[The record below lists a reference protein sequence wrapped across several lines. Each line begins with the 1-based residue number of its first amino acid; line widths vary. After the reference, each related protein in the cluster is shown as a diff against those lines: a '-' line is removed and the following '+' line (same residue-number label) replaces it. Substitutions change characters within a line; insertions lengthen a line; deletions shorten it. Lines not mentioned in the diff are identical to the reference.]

1 MRPIYFKNMSK
12 VLLEIAAF
20 NIEAALSALTAG
32 ADRIEYCENPMEGGT
47 TPSYGSLLLLSQ
59 LTKQPIFPI
68 IRPRGGDFLYT
79 DKEFQVM
86 QNDLIVCKQL
96 GFKGAVIGLLNA
108 DGTIDTK
115 RTAILV
121 QAAGTMELSFHR
133 AFDRCIDPFLA
144 LEQLIDLGIKRI
156 LTSGQ
161 VPNVVDAIPFIKTL
175 VEKSKDRIIILPGS
189 GVRANN
195 IATIVSQTGA
205 KEMHSSARK
214 AMPSKM
220 AFNQPTMQEK
230 MNYFDVEPT
239 EIKNML
245 AAINTTS

>member
-1 MRPIYFKNMSK
+1 MSK
-12 VLLEIAAF
+12 VVLEIAAF
-20 NIEAALSALTAG
+20 SIEAALRALEVG
-32 ADRIEYCENPMEGGT
+32 ADRIEFCENPMEGGT

-79 DKEFQVM
+79 DREFQVI
-86 QNDLIVCKQL
+86 QNDLMACKQL

-115 RTAILV
+115 RTASLV
-121 QAAGTMELSFHR
+121 QAAGNMEISFHR
-133 AFDRCIDPFLA
+133 AFDRCIDPFTA
-144 LEQLIDLGIKRI
+144 LEQLIDIGCTRV

-161 VPNVVDAIPFIKTL
+161 VPNVGNAIPMIQKL
-175 VEKSKDRIIILPGS
+175 VEQAQDRIIILPGS
-189 GVRANN
+189 GVRADN
-195 IATIVSQTGA
+195 IATIVTQTGA

-220 AFNQPTMQEK
+220 AFNQPSMQEN
-230 MNYFDVEPT
+230 MQYFDVDT
-239 EIKNML
+239 EEIHAMI
-245 AAINTTS
+245 AALNN

>member
-1 MRPIYFKNMSK
+1 MSK
-12 VLLEIAAF
+12 TVLEIAAF
-20 NIEAALSALTAG
+20 SIEAALRALAAG
-32 ADRIEYCENPMEGGT
+32 ADRIEFCENPMEGGT

-79 DKEFQVM
+79 DREFQVM
-86 QNDLIVCKQL
+86 QNDLIACKQL

-115 RTAILV
+115 RTASLV
-121 QAAGTMELSFHR
+121 QAAGNMEISFHR
-133 AFDRCIDPFLA
+133 AFDRCIDPFTA
-144 LEQLIDLGIKRI
+144 LEQLIDIGCTRV

-161 VPNVVDAIPFIKTL
+161 VPNVGNAIPMIQKL
-175 VEKSKDRIIILPGS
+175 VEQAQDRIIILPGS
-189 GVRANN
+189 GVRADN
-195 IATIVSQTGA
+195 IATIVAQTGA

-220 AFNQPTMQEK
+220 TFNQPGMQEN
-230 MNYFDVEPT
+230 MQYFDVDT
-239 EIKNML
+239 EEIHAMI
-245 AAINTTS
+245 AALNN